1 VFAEYEIMQTNQ
13 FQYIKQENSEWLKT
27 LDLMNQECI
36 QMKTRLSRLLEQNSS
51 NEIVERAEQFQNQ
64 ILLKEA
70 ALELMKQDLREQDLL
85 LNKEYFRPD
94 QQISATTLEKQQQIR
109 KQIGYLEND
118 FMLMQEAFNDYVSRN
133 IIQP

>member
-1 VFAEYEIMQTNQ
+1 
-13 FQYIKQENSEWLKT
+13 
-27 LDLMNQECI
+27 MNQECI
-36 QMKTRLSRLLEQNSS
+36 QMKTRLSRLLEHNSS

>member
-1 VFAEYEIMQTNQ
+1 MFAEYEIMQTNQ

-36 QMKTRLSRLLEQNSS
+36 QMKTRLSRLLEHNSS

-85 LNKEYFRPD
+85 LNKEYYRPD

>member
-1 VFAEYEIMQTNQ
+1 VLAEHEIMQTNQ

-51 NEIVERAEQFQNQ
+51 NEVIERAEQFQNQ
-64 ILLKEA
+64 LLLKEA
-70 ALELMKQDLREQDLL
+70 ALELLKQDLRDQDLL

-94 QQISATTLEKQQQIR
+94 QQISATTLEKQEKIR

-118 FMLMQEAFNDYVSRN
+118 FMLMQEGFNEYVSRN
-133 IIQP
+133 II

>member
-1 VFAEYEIMQTNQ
+1 MLAEHEIMQTNQ

-51 NEIVERAEQFQNQ
+51 NEVIERAEQFQNQ
-64 ILLKEA
+64 LLLKEA
-70 ALELMKQDLREQDLL
+70 ALELLKQDLRDQDLL

-94 QQISATTLEKQQQIR
+94 QQISATTLEKQEKIR

-118 FMLMQEAFNDYVSRN
+118 FMLMQEGFNEYVSRN
-133 IIQP
+133 II

>member
-1 VFAEYEIMQTNQ
+1 MLAEYEIMQTNQ

-36 QMKTRLSRLLEQNSS
+36 QMKTRLSRLLEHNSS

-94 QQISATTLEKQQQIR
+94 QQIGATTLEKQQQIR

>member
-1 VFAEYEIMQTNQ
+1 MFAEYEIMQTNQ
-13 FQYIKQENSEWLKT
+13 FQYIKQENTEWLKT